1 MRRALT
7 PCLTALLLA
16 PGLALALEPLSDS
29 ALARIGGRDG
39 MSFNLSNFAMSGN
52 AVMRYTTPD
61 GRGSIGIGNLSAS
74 RSDNVD
80 APFADPY
87 RLDVIAGGPG
97 VDGRPGGRAE
107 IVNIAMPQNALGRE
121 AWQMAFDFDVGDNG
135 IVVNGGSVILKD
147 LVYYGGG
154 FQWSTPATAEGLAFG
169 MSTRMDIGSL
179 ALQPNGR
186 DAAGE
191 AMVLSGVKIGAA
203 TGDGS
208 APVAP
213 WRLADVSAQAGIFN
227 ARTDEAGNSRLHIGI
242 NWPEAGAAAAAG
254 TLQIGNI
261 SFRSDAG
268 GTVAPNVDLG
278 SSRIGSI
285 QLQYLDIK
293 FRP

>member
-1 MRRALT
+1 MF
-7 PCLTALLLA
+7 ALL
-16 PGLALALEPLSDS
+16 PGAAFALEPLPDS
-29 ALARIGGRDG
+29 ALAKISGRDG

-52 AVMRYTTPD
+52 AVLRYHTPD
-61 GRGSIGIGNLSAS
+61 NSGSIGIGNLAAS

-87 RLDVIAGGPG
+87 RLDVIKRGAGQA
-97 VDGRPGGRAE
+97 D
-107 IVNIAMPQNALGRE
+107 IVNIAMPQNLLGRE
-121 AWQMAFDFDVGDNG
+121 AWQIAFDFDVEDRG

-154 FQWSTPATAEGLAFG
+154 VQWSTPAVGDGLAFG
-169 MSTRMDIGSL
+169 LATRMEIGSL

-186 DAAGE
+186 AATGE
-191 AMVLSGVKIGAA
+191 AMLLSNVRIGAA
-203 TGDGS
+203 TEDGS

-213 WRLADVSAQAGIFN
+213 WRIADVTGQAGIFN
-227 ARTDEAGNSRLHIGI
+227 VRTDDAGNARLHIGI
-242 NWPEAGAAAAAG
+242 DWPEAGASAAAG

-261 SFRSDAG
+261 GFRSDAPNTLG
-268 GTVAPNVDLG
+268 ANVDLG

-285 QLQYLDIK
+285 QIQYLDIK

>member
-1 MRRALT
+1 MRA
-7 PCLTALLLA
+7 AAIFLLLL
-16 PGLALALEPLSDS
+16 PGAALALEPLPDS
-29 ALARIGGRDG
+29 ALSKVSGRDG

-52 AVMRYTTPD
+52 AVLRYTTPD
-61 GRGSIGIGNLSAS
+61 NRGSIGIGNLAAS

-87 RLDVIAGGPG
+87 RLDVISGGPG
-97 VDGRPGGRAE
+97 RAD
-107 IVNIAMPQNALGRE
+107 IVNIAMPQNLLGRE
-121 AWQMAFDFDVGDNG
+121 AWQIALDFDVQDGG
-135 IVVNGGSVILKD
+135 ITVQGGSVIVKD
-147 LVYYGGG
+147 LIYYGGG
-154 FQWSTPATAEGLAFG
+154 IQWSTPIAGDGLAFG
-169 MSTRMDIGSL
+169 MSTRMEIGSL

-186 DAAGE
+186 FDASE
-191 AMVLSGVKIGAA
+191 ALVLSDVRIGAA
-203 TGDGS
+203 TADGS

-213 WRLADVSAQAGIFN
+213 WRLADVTSQAGIFN

-242 NWPEAGAAAAAG
+242 GWPEAGAAAAAG

-268 GTVAPNVDLG
+268 NVDLG

>member
-1 MRRALT
+1 MRRALVSVSLVALM
-7 PCLTALLLA
+7 PCAA
-16 PGLALALEPLSDS
+16 WALEPLPDS
-29 ALARIGGRDG
+29 ALSKVVGRDG

-52 AVMRYTTPD
+52 AVLRYTTPD
-61 GRGSIGIGNLSAS
+61 NSGSFGIGSLAAS
-74 RSDNVD
+74 RSDNAD

-97 VDGRPGGRAE
+97 RAD
-107 IVNIAMPQNALGRE
+107 IINIAMPQNLLGRE
-121 AWQMAFDFDVGDNG
+121 AWQVAFDFDVDAGGFD
-135 IVVNGGSVILKD
+135 VKGGSVILKD

-154 FQWSTPATAEGLAFG
+154 IQWSTPASGDGLAFG
-169 MSTRMDIGSL
+169 LSTRMEIGSL

-186 DAAGE
+186 ASGGE
-191 AMVLSGVKIGAA
+191 ALVLSNVRIGAA
-203 TGDGS
+203 TADGS

-213 WRLADVSAQAGIFN
+213 WRIADVGTQAGIFN
-227 ARTDEAGNSRLHIGI
+227 ARTDEAG
-242 NWPEAGAAAAAG
+242 AAAPAG

-261 SFRSDAG
+261 SFRSEVTG
-268 GTVAPNVDLG
+268 NLDLG

>member
-1 MRRALT
+1 MKA
-7 PCLTALLLA
+7 ALLLPLLFPLLL
-16 PGLALALEPLSDS
+16 PGAAFALEPLPDS
-29 ALARIGGRDG
+29 ALARVSGRDG

-52 AVMRYTTPD
+52 AVLRYTTPD
-61 GRGSIGIGNLSAS
+61 GRGSVGIGNLAAS

-87 RLDVIAGGPG
+87 RLDVISGGPG
-97 VDGRPGGRAE
+97 RAD
-107 IVNIAMPQNALGRE
+107 IVNIAMPQNMLGRE
-121 AWQMAFDFDVGDNG
+121 AWQIAFDFDVVDGG
-135 IVVNGGSVILKD
+135 ITVQGGSVIVKD

-154 FQWSTPATAEGLAFG
+154 IQWSTPIAGDGLAFG
-169 MSTRMDIGSL
+169 LSTRMEIGSL

-186 DAAGE
+186 SATGE
-191 AMVLSGVKIGAA
+191 ALVLSDVRIGAA
-203 TGDGS
+203 TEDGS

-213 WRLADVSAQAGIFN
+213 WRLADVTSQAGIFN
-227 ARTDEAGNSRLHIGI
+227 ARTDEAGNARLHIGI

-254 TLQIGNI
+254 TLQVGNI

-268 GTVAPNVDLG
+268 NVDLG

>member
-7 PCLTALLLA
+7 PCLTALLRVPCA
-16 PGLALALEPLSDS
+16 AFALEPLSDS
-29 ALARIGGRDG
+29 ALAKIGGRDG

-52 AVMRYTTPD
+52 ATMRYTTPD
-61 GRGSIGIGNLSAS
+61 GRDSLGIGNLSAS
-74 RSDNVD
+74 RSDNLD

-87 RLDVIAGGPG
+87 RLDVIQRGQGG
-97 VDGRPGGRAE
+97 AE
-107 IVNIAMPQNALGRE
+107 IVNIAMPQNVLGRE

-135 IVVNGGSVILKD
+135 IVVYGGSVILKD

-154 FQWSTPATAEGLAFG
+154 FQWSTPAAGEGLAFG
-169 MSTRMDIGSL
+169 MATRMEIGSL
-179 ALQPNGR
+179 SLQPNGR
-186 DAAGE
+186 AAVGE

-203 TGDGS
+203 TEDGA
-208 APVAP
+208 APVSP

-242 NWPEAGAAAAAG
+242 NWPEAGASAAAG
-254 TLQIGNI
+254 ALQIENI

>member
-1 MRRALT
+1 MRRAAMLL
-7 PCLTALLLA
+7 CLL
-16 PGLALALEPLSDS
+16 PGVACALEPLPDS

-39 MSFNLSNFAMSGN
+39 MSFNLSNFAVAGN
-52 AVMRYTTPD
+52 AVLRYTTPD
-61 GRGSIGIGNLSAS
+61 GRGSLGIGKLSAS

-87 RLDVIAGGPG
+87 RLDVIPG
-97 VDGRPGGRAE
+97 APGRAQ
-107 IVNIAMPQNALGRE
+107 IVNIAMPQNVLGRE
-121 AWQMAFDFDVGDNG
+121 AWQVAFDFDVVDNG
-135 IVVNGGSVILKD
+135 IAVNGGSVILKD

-154 FQWSTPATAEGLAFG
+154 LQWSTPAAGDGLAFG
-169 MSTRMDIGSL
+169 MSTRMEIGSL

-186 DAAGE
+186 DAGGE
-191 AMVLSGVKIGAA
+191 AMLLSNLRIGAA
-203 TGDGS
+203 TEDGS

-227 ARTDEAGNSRLHIGI
+227 ARTDEAGNARLHIGI
-242 NWPEAGAAAAAG
+242 GWPEAGAAAAAG

-268 GTVAPNVDLG
+268 GTAMPNVDLG